1 MHSHE
6 HERTSPSL
14 PTIEQVCERTTLGR
28 TSIYERLREDE
39 TFPKPVRPTKR
50 SVRWRASDIDNWIA
64 ALPSA
69 DSAPARRA
77 VRRKR

>member
-1 MHSHE
+1 MQSHE
-6 HERTSPSL
+6 HARTSSL
-14 PTIEQVCERTTLGR
+14 LTIEQVCERTTLGR

-50 SVRWRASDIDNWIA
+50 TVRWRASDIDNWIA

>member
-1 MHSHE
+1 MHSRHA
-6 HERTSPSL
+6 RTSSL

-50 SVRWRASDIDNWIA
+50 SVR
-64 ALPSA
+64 
-69 DSAPARRA
+69 
-77 VRRKR
+77 

>member
-1 MHSHE
+1 MQSHE
-6 HERTSPSL
+6 HARTSCL
-14 PTIEQVCERTTLGR
+14 LTIEQVCERTTLGR

-50 SVRWRASDIDNWIA
+50 SVRWRTSDVDNWIA

>member
-1 MHSHE
+1 MQSHE
-6 HERTSPSL
+6 HERTSSSL
-14 PTIEQVCERTTLGR
+14 LTIKQVCERTTLGR

-50 SVRWRASDIDNWIA
+50 TVRWRASDVDNWIA

-77 VRRKR
+77 GRRKR